1 MDKSLLKPKYWGIW
15 LAIFIA
21 KILVNTLSYKSLM
34 RLAIFIGK
42 LAKPLT
48 KKRNKIAYINL
59 KIAFPE
65 KSESEIQYLVE
76 ESYKSACMAGFESL
90 IAWFMSDKKFKKIPV
105 DESEFETFRTT
116 HENLDRPLMSLGFHF
131 HTLEIAG
138 RYCGDTFKPLSLIY
152 QKHKHPVMEHVI
164 TSSRLKYVEKCFERK
179 NMLTVIKSLRGRMT
193 LWYAPDQDFKEHS
206 IFVPFFGKL
215 CSTLV
220 VTPWLARKTK
230 SIVIPTYYVRNK
242 DLSGY
247 KMISGEPIE
256 FSGNDYEDALL
267 VNKFLE
273 SAIRKYPEQY
283 LWQHRRY
290 KTRPDGEPKIY

>member
-1 MDKSLLKPKYWGIW
+1 MDKSLLKPKYWGLW
-15 LAIFIA
+15 LAILIA
-21 KILVNTLSYKSLM
+21 KILVNTLSYKTLM

-42 LAKPLT
+42 IAKPLA
-48 KKRNKIAYINL
+48 KKRNKVAYINL
-59 KIAFPE
+59 KIAFPD
-65 KSESEIQYLVE
+65 KSETEILKLVD
-76 ESYKSACMAGFESL
+76 ESYRSVCMTGFESL
-90 IAWFMSDKKFKKIPV
+90 IAWFMSDKNFKKTNV
-105 DESEFETFRTT
+105 DETEFQSFIAT
-116 HENLDRPLMSLGFHF
+116 HNNLDRPLMSLGFHF

-138 RYCGDTFKPLSLIY
+138 RYCGDKFKPLSLMY
-152 QKHKHPVMEHVI
+152 QKHKNPVMEHII
-164 TSSRLKYVEKCFERK
+164 TSSRLKYVDKCFERK
-179 NMLTVIKSLRGRMT
+179 NMLTMIKSLRSKMT

-247 KMISGEPIE
+247 KLISGEPME
-256 FSGNDYEDALL
+256 FSGDDYKDALL
-267 VNKFLE
+267 INQFLE
-273 SAIRKYPEQY
+273 RAIRKYPEQY

-290 KTRPDGEPKIY
+290 KTRPLGEEKIY